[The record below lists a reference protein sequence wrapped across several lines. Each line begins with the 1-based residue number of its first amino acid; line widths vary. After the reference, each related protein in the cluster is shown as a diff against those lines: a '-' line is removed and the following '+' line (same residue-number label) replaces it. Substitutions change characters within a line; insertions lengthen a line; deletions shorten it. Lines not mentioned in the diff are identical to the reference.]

1 MLTKE
6 MRGDAFLRQLPSDI
20 RASFTSVQEAAIRAT
35 AIKTGPSVHPI
46 DYRLSVTLPAVGR
59 LYLVLLAGR
68 EKRNPTRLAL
78 EAALRPSKPL
88 TRAVIFGIFITAFS
102 IAALTAMLLYGIRG

>member
-20 RASFTSVQEAAIRAT
+20 RASFTSAQEAAIRAT
-35 AIKTGPSVHPI
+35 AVKTGPGPHPV
-46 DYRLSVTLPAVGR
+46 DYRLSVTLPLIGR
-59 LYLVLLAGR
+59 LYLVLLAGH

-78 EAALRPSKPL
+78 EAALRPSTPL
-88 TRAVIFGIFITAFS
+88 TRAVLFGCFITAFS
-102 IAALTAMLLYGIRG
+102 IAALTGMLLYGITG

>member
-6 MRGDAFLRQLPSDI
+6 MRGDAFLRQLPSDV
-20 RASFTSVQEAAIRAT
+20 RASFTTAQEAAIRAT
-35 AIKTGPSVHPI
+35 AIKTGPGMHSL
-46 DYRLSVTLPAVGR
+46 DYRLSVSLPAVGR

-78 EAALRPSKPL
+78 EAALRPSTPF
-88 TRAVIFGIFITAFS
+88 TRAVLFGVFITAFS
-102 IAALTAMLLYGIRG
+102 IAALAGMLVYGISG